1 MVRGALPSQL
11 CLRLL
16 SQCDNH
22 VKPRSDMA
30 GSSSRL
36 VSCIMATRDRRDFI
50 PQALRCF
57 SRQSYENSELIIV
70 DDGKESVAELCEG
83 VSRVRHIQ
91 LHRPATTGTKL
102 NIAIERARGDILQKL
117 DDDDHY
123 HPDFLKLAVAR
134 LPSHTSARTLVAW
147 DCFLILR
154 AGETRLRHSGHGW
167 DAGGTFCFYRELW
180 QRMPFRDVARNED
193 YWFVN
198 DHRPRIRRVCAAE
211 HYILVRHGRNTWR
224 VRSGES
230 VDTYFQTLPE
240 YGTPLEDLVAR
251 EDLAFYRSLT
261 YRSPNSRL
269 QPESPERR

>member
-1 MVRGALPSQL
+1 
-11 CLRLL
+11 
-16 SQCDNH
+16 
-22 VKPRSDMA
+22 
-30 GSSSRL
+30 
-36 VSCIMATRDRRDFI
+36 MATKDRREFI

-70 DDGKESVAELCEG
+70 DDGRESVAELCQG

-91 LHRPATTGTKL
+91 LHRPATTGAKL
-102 NIAIERARGDILQKL
+102 NIAIERARGGILQKL
-117 DDDDHY
+117 DDDDYY
-123 HPDFLKLAVAR
+123 HPDFLTLAVAR
-134 LPSHTSARTLVAW
+134 LPSLTSARTLVAW
-147 DCFLILR
+147 DCFLILQ

-211 HYILVRHGRNTWR
+211 HYILVRHGSNTWR

-230 VDTYFQTLPE
+230 VDAYFQKLPE
-240 YGTPLEDLVAR
+240 YGKPLEDLVAA
-251 EDLAFYRSLT
+251 EDLAFYRSLA
-261 YRSPNSRL
+261 N
-269 QPESPERR
+269 RRPDPALPR